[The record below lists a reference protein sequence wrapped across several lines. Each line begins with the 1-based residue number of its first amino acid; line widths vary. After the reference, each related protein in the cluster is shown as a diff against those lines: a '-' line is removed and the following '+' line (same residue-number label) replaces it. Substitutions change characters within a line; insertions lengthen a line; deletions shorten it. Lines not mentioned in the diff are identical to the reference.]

1 MKRLKE
7 TDPDI
12 VNSTANRSGTDEERR
27 ALQAGLLYLGLT
39 EPDPRRSACTDIV
52 LTARDNLNYALSELT
67 RLVAEA
73 WPKMPQHVRSN
84 LLSILAELIAIR
96 GASVEL
102 LMLHL
107 YRRMPTGDLSPSNIW
122 LIETVLD
129 LLMRNR
135 EWLESSDRQPFL
147 LPLTVYTFL
156 RLIPDHYNL
165 PNPLNSSSIATK
177 SDTPTS
183 LNDTITALR
192 LRESTFIVDLLRKNF
207 DRCAQLGRD
216 LIRMLHIVA
225 RYEPFQRFWSDIL
238 NDLPSMS
245 CHHKNIASVLDIIT
259 PQYFVQTL
267 IPHEMEQ
274 WIRWMLRNVHC
285 VPPFPVRRY
294 QEFFHRKF
302 FLTPESQSL
311 RVCLTRYIVNYFY
324 PDNEMLASSL
334 IPRWNVISWLI
345 SQCVCP
351 IANYNIK
358 MALFF
363 DWLFFKPND
372 CIMNVEPAILA
383 ITNNLSARSQPFA
396 LSLVDFLTKV
406 ATTFHPPLNDR
417 ISASIRAGLEDM
429 LRLGVIRSLN
439 PLMDFLL
446 RAFPEVYRSFSA
458 LIGPVIDST
467 ILTPTA
473 ALPAGAGP
481 NFVNSVQPPV
491 GVTGAAATATA
502 ETSLHKLTTSQ
513 SVDPES
519 KKGFPATAA
528 AVSATSIS
536 STPSDPRLRR
546 NTTPVLIKP
555 TTTTTSLKNGTPA
568 AVQPPGSKPS
578 PFSEDALARS
588 RLQHPNHLQSPSHF
602 AGPHSPPVGASVVAG
617 VSAPLKP
624 RPPSPPPE
632 GTAFS
637 PPPLLS
643 TASAAAVESG
653 GPDLLPV
660 LATPQPMM
668 ANSHD
673 LLSAEDLKE
682 LVNSASEGPSV
693 VANDNTVHPALPKP
707 MRLSTSGSE
716 ASKRK
721 NLPPPSSL
729 GSLTSPEYRYA
740 NSGDSLEQRIG
751 DLRRKFQSYQF
762 RFRYNV
768 DTNVDVRSLIL
779 QLDDPIRSALEALA
793 LNAKKIGLFE
803 DTADNEGG
811 SAHTSP
817 AAHHDPDDTDLAE
830 MCEAMQNLVLAVL
843 DEECFDDLEIA
854 GRTAAVVCQLCLPL
868 FDPFLQNDQ
877 QQQQSGGQTL
887 EKEGSQFSPSFNRRG
902 TQSVFCDTL
911 PSQLP
916 ITEERISD
924 SLASPV
930 FVPLRHLCEMS
941 SSDPKRELLLLL
953 LTEMQARQ
961 PRVGYHLLYFLTV
974 SKVNDEKMT
983 AYRDFCASQEKPN
996 LLASLHRD
1004 MELLADDNRFLF
1016 CYLLP
1021 TVYSVFAHELTNN
1034 TDFIRLIV
1042 SKIDPSQANYLVCEI
1057 LRGHL
1062 NFFHRSNIT
1071 EVLKASLEWTSMEQ
1085 FFFWQLVNAHELPT
1099 RNFLPLISL
1108 VNDQKHPEACLHL
1121 LLLLQLEKPTNE
1133 VVRLLLSRAVPSGL
1147 SAADDLLSVTALHYW
1162 GCPGRQ
1168 HSQRFASILGNMIN
1182 AAVAGLKAST
1192 DREMSSDSSRE
1203 KKRNG
1208 VRGVGSSEHLDQL
1221 VAILSHLDCM
1231 RKKCRNIA
1239 KKDAGL
1245 CRVLEAAELQSTLQQ
1260 VIHSPAVPVG
1270 LKDRFA
1276 ELLTLVEDDSD
1287 SLAGQ
1292 QGLTAQ
1298 GTRTAAVRGAA
1309 GPDSLVSS
1317 IGSKGGHRLRNLDSR
1332 RAAEAERRRTAVVA
1346 NSKKTRSAAT
1356 SRPHS
1361 DSTEESNSDGEE
1373 DEADSDESEND
1384 LTVATDDEEE
1394 EEEEEDRPRTANS
1407 PLNSSSSSGEE
1418 DDDAAPPLKR
1428 RKELT
1433 SASTTGTR
1441 KRPASSSSSGA
1452 RRSGASV
1459 KRTTAS
1465 KETSGSRGRST
1476 PNNRGGTMASAK
1488 TSAEDDDDGE
1498 DDEEEERLSDEEEE
1512 GEEGDTQPSRMTT
1525 KSRRQKQVARKSK
1538 TRTILIT
1545 DSDDGGGG
1553 TGENGPD
1560 EEEDEGMHI
1569 IKARRSKSAR
1579 VVLTPLSM
1587 GTDEGEI
1594 DDEDDIVVAAT
1605 TTAASFRSAKHSRKA
1620 TVRRCIVDD

>member
-1 MKRLKE
+1 M
-7 TDPDI
+7 
-12 VNSTANRSGTDEERR
+12 
-27 ALQAGLLYLGLT
+27 
-39 EPDPRRSACTDIV
+39 
-52 LTARDNLNYALSELT
+52 
-67 RLVAEA
+67 
-73 WPKMPQHVRSN
+73 
-84 LLSILAELIAIR
+84 
-96 GASVEL
+96 
-102 LMLHL
+102 
-107 YRRMPTGDLSPSNIW
+107 
-122 LIETVLD
+122 
-129 LLMRNR
+129 
-135 EWLESSDRQPFL
+135 
-147 LPLTVYTFL
+147 
-156 RLIPDHYNL
+156 
-165 PNPLNSSSIATK
+165 
-177 SDTPTS
+177 
-183 LNDTITALR
+183 
-192 LRESTFIVDLLRKNF
+192 
-207 DRCAQLGRD
+207 
-216 LIRMLHIVA
+216 
-225 RYEPFQRFWSDIL
+225 
-238 NDLPSMS
+238 
-245 CHHKNIASVLDIIT
+245 
-259 PQYFVQTL
+259 
-267 IPHEMEQ
+267 
-274 WIRWMLRNVHC
+274 
-285 VPPFPVRRY
+285 
-294 QEFFHRKF
+294 
-302 FLTPESQSL
+302 
-311 RVCLTRYIVNYFY
+311 
-324 PDNEMLASSL
+324 
-334 IPRWNVISWLI
+334 
-345 SQCVCP
+345 
-351 IANYNIK
+351 
-358 MALFF
+358 
-363 DWLFFKPND
+363 
-372 CIMNVEPAILA
+372 
-383 ITNNLSARSQPFA
+383 
-396 LSLVDFLTKV
+396 
-406 ATTFHPPLNDR
+406 
-417 ISASIRAGLEDM
+417 
-429 LRLGVIRSLN
+429 
-439 PLMDFLL
+439 
-446 RAFPEVYRSFSA
+446 
-458 LIGPVIDST
+458 
-467 ILTPTA
+467 
-473 ALPAGAGP
+473 
-481 NFVNSVQPPV
+481 
-491 GVTGAAATATA
+491 
-502 ETSLHKLTTSQ
+502 
-513 SVDPES
+513 
-519 KKGFPATAA
+519 
-528 AVSATSIS
+528 
-536 STPSDPRLRR
+536 RR

-568 AVQPPGSKPS
+568 AAQPPGSKPS

-721 NLPPPSSL
+721 NLPPQPPPSSL

-1004 MELLADDNRFLF
+1004 MEYLITLRWRLSIPNGANCDAIFPAASCVLSSAFSRGSMLTNYTTGQMVQVDRRMLIMRTLEDVEKQDRLRGHKQEVLLADDNRFLF

-1071 EVLKASLEWTSMEQ
+1071 EVLNRVYIAFS
-1085 FFFWQLVNAHELPT
+1085 
-1099 RNFLPLISL
+1099 
-1108 VNDQKHPEACLHL
+1108 
-1121 LLLLQLEKPTNE
+1121 
-1133 VVRLLLSRAVPSGL
+1133 LLSNAALGVYCRLNGWVEYHKSGL
-1147 SAADDLLSVTALHYW
+1147 
-1162 GCPGRQ
+1162 GCA
-1168 HSQRFASILGNMIN
+1168 FLAN
-1182 AAVAGLKAST
+1182 
-1192 DREMSSDSSRE
+1192 D
-1203 KKRNG
+1203 
-1208 VRGVGSSEHLDQL
+1208 
-1221 VAILSHLDCM
+1221 
-1231 RKKCRNIA
+1231 
-1239 KKDAGL
+1239 
-1245 CRVLEAAELQSTLQQ
+1245 
-1260 VIHSPAVPVG
+1260 VPVI
-1270 LKDRFA
+1270 
-1276 ELLTLVEDDSD
+1276 LT
-1287 SLAGQ
+1287 
-1292 QGLTAQ
+1292 
-1298 GTRTAAVRGAA
+1298 
-1309 GPDSLVSS
+1309 
-1317 IGSKGGHRLRNLDSR
+1317 
-1332 RAAEAERRRTAVVA
+1332 
-1346 NSKKTRSAAT
+1346 NS
-1356 SRPHS
+1356 
-1361 DSTEESNSDGEE
+1361 
-1373 DEADSDESEND
+1373 
-1384 LTVATDDEEE
+1384 
-1394 EEEEEDRPRTANS
+1394 
-1407 PLNSSSSSGEE
+1407 
-1418 DDDAAPPLKR
+1418 
-1428 RKELT
+1428 
-1433 SASTTGTR
+1433 
-1441 KRPASSSSSGA
+1441 
-1452 RRSGASV
+1452 
-1459 KRTTAS
+1459 
-1465 KETSGSRGRST
+1465 
-1476 PNNRGGTMASAK
+1476 
-1488 TSAEDDDDGE
+1488 
-1498 DDEEEERLSDEEEE
+1498 
-1512 GEEGDTQPSRMTT
+1512 GDNQ
-1525 KSRRQKQVARKSK
+1525 
-1538 TRTILIT
+1538 
-1545 DSDDGGGG
+1545 
-1553 TGENGPD
+1553 
-1560 EEEDEGMHI
+1560 
-1569 IKARRSKSAR
+1569 
-1579 VVLTPLSM
+1579 
-1587 GTDEGEI
+1587 
-1594 DDEDDIVVAAT
+1594 
-1605 TTAASFRSAKHSRKA
+1605 
-1620 TVRRCIVDD
+1620 C

>member
-1 MKRLKE
+1 MSSQIKPLLNLSIIEAPPKFLQSLEDAGKFVKRLKE

-12 VNSTANRSGTDEERR
+12 VNSAANRSGTDEERR

-135 EWLESSDRQPFL
+135 EWLESPDRQPFL

-165 PNPLNSSSIATK
+165 PNTLNSSSAASKTDAP
-177 SDTPTS
+177 SS
-183 LNDTITALR
+183 LTETITALR
-192 LRESTFIVDLLRKNF
+192 VRESTFIVDLLRKNF

-225 RYEPFQRFWSDIL
+225 RFEPFQRLWSDIL
-238 NDLPSMS
+238 TDLPSIS

-294 QEFFHRKF
+294 QEFFH
-302 FLTPESQSL
+302 
-311 RVCLTRYIVNYFY
+311 
-324 PDNEMLASSL
+324 
-334 IPRWNVISWLI
+334 
-345 SQCVCP
+345 CVCP

-446 RAFPEVYRSFSA
+446 RAYPEVYRSFSA

-467 ILTPTA
+467 ILPPAA
-473 ALPAGAGP
+473 ALPPAGGM
-481 NFVNSVQPPV
+481 NSVNSVQQPS
-491 GVTGAAATATA
+491 GVTTAAAAA
-502 ETSLHKLTTSQ
+502 ETTSHKLATSQ
-513 SVDPES
+513 SADLEN

-528 AVSATSIS
+528 AAAASATSATS

-546 NTTPVLIKP
+546 NTIPVLIKP
-555 TTTTTSLKNGTPA
+555 TNTIASLKNGTLA
-568 AVQPPGSKPS
+568 AAAQSPGLKPS
-578 PFSEDALARS
+578 PFSEDALTRS
-588 RLQHPNHLQSPSHF
+588 RLQHPNHLAPPSHLS
-602 AGPHSPPVGASVVAG
+602 GPHSPPVLPAGATVGGSA
-617 VSAPLKP
+617 SAPLKA
-624 RPPSPPPE
+624 RPPSPPAE
-632 GTAFS
+632 GAAFS
-637 PPPLLS
+637 PPPPLHS
-643 TASAAAVESG
+643 TASASAESG

-660 LATPQPMM
+660 LTTPQPMM

-682 LVNSASEGPSV
+682 LVNSASEGPGA
-693 VANDNTVHPALPKP
+693 VANDSSHPALSRP
-707 MRLSTSGSE
+707 MRLSAAAAAAAAGGD

-721 NLPPPSSL
+721 SLPPQPPPSSL
-729 GSLTSPEYRYA
+729 GSLTSPEYRYT
-740 NSGDSLEQRIG
+740 NSADSLEQRIG

-803 DTADNEGG
+803 DTAENEES

-817 AAHHDPDDTDLAE
+817 LAHHDPDDADLAE

-868 FDPFLQNDQ
+868 FDPFSQNDHQPQ
-877 QQQQSGGQTL
+877 QQQPGSQKPKKD
-887 EKEGSQFSPSFNRRG
+887 ESQFSPSYSRRG
-902 TQSVFCDTL
+902 TQPASRDTL

-1034 TDFIRLIV
+1034 TDFIRLVV
-1042 SKIDPSQANYLVCEI
+1042 SKIDPGQANYLVCEI

-1133 VVRLLLSRAVPSGL
+1133 VVRLLLSRAIPSGL

-1182 AAVAGLKAST
+1182 AAVAGLKASA
-1192 DREMSSDSSRE
+1192 DREMGSDSSRD

-1208 VRGVGSSEHLDQL
+1208 VRGVGTSEHLDQL

-1231 RKKCRNIA
+1231 RRKCRNIA
-1239 KKDAGL
+1239 T
-1245 CRVLEAAELQSTLQQ
+1245 R
-1260 VIHSPAVPVG
+1260 HS
-1270 LKDRFA
+1270 
-1276 ELLTLVEDDSD
+1276 
-1287 SLAGQ
+1287 
-1292 QGLTAQ
+1292 
-1298 GTRTAAVRGAA
+1298 
-1309 GPDSLVSS
+1309 
-1317 IGSKGGHRLRNLDSR
+1317 
-1332 RAAEAERRRTAVVA
+1332 
-1346 NSKKTRSAAT
+1346 
-1356 SRPHS
+1356 HS
-1361 DSTEESNSDGEE
+1361 DN
-1373 DEADSDESEND
+1373 
-1384 LTVATDDEEE
+1384 VA
-1394 EEEEEDRPRTANS
+1394 
-1407 PLNSSSSSGEE
+1407 
-1418 DDDAAPPLKR
+1418 
-1428 RKELT
+1428 
-1433 SASTTGTR
+1433 
-1441 KRPASSSSSGA
+1441 
-1452 RRSGASV
+1452 
-1459 KRTTAS
+1459 
-1465 KETSGSRGRST
+1465 
-1476 PNNRGGTMASAK
+1476 
-1488 TSAEDDDDGE
+1488 
-1498 DDEEEERLSDEEEE
+1498 
-1512 GEEGDTQPSRMTT
+1512 
-1525 KSRRQKQVARKSK
+1525 
-1538 TRTILIT
+1538 
-1545 DSDDGGGG
+1545 
-1553 TGENGPD
+1553 
-1560 EEEDEGMHI
+1560 
-1569 IKARRSKSAR
+1569 
-1579 VVLTPLSM
+1579 
-1587 GTDEGEI
+1587 
-1594 DDEDDIVVAAT
+1594 
-1605 TTAASFRSAKHSRKA
+1605 
-1620 TVRRCIVDD
+1620 